1 MPYFGNWCY
10 EQGGL
15 PDAENLVTNSDQ
27 KFSKRGKS
35 HSDQSRLKTQG
46 LPEGT

>member
-1 MPYFGNWCY
+1 MNRAA
-10 EQGGL
+10 L

-35 HSDQSRLKTQG
+35 LPDQSRLKTQG
-46 LPEGT
+46 LPEET